1 MRIDVHAHY
10 YPKTYIDL
18 LIALGRTDINPRS
31 AHDADFADRIA
42 RMDEAGIDRQIL
54 SAIGLDTLLHE
65 RSAAAEAARCV
76 NDAYAAQITR
86 YPGRFGAFGWMPLP
100 YVDEAIVEAARCL
113 DDLDFDGVALACAY
127 QGRCLD
133 DEAFEP
139 FWAMLNARAAVA
151 YIHPVGRHS
160 CGHFG
165 MDRYTLDILIGSPS
179 QEAVA
184 ASRLVYSQVTT
195 RYPDIRFVL
204 AGCGGVTPLLWE
216 VHENLLAASF
226 RPGMS
231 LQAWAREAGIEAAD
245 PMAKFREFYI
255 DSAAQGSDQL
265 LHAAIAK
272 FGPDKLLLG
281 TDSPH
286 GSEVRAVAHVAG
298 CAALTA
304 EQRIQVLDRN
314 AAALLRRGRPM
325 LEPPPTGAI
334 GK

>member
-216 VHENLLAASF
+216 VHENLLGSRGGHRSGRSDGEVSRVLHRQRRPRQRPAAPRRHRQVRARQAASGH
-226 RPGMS
+226 RLS
-231 LQAWAREAGIEAAD
+231 AWIGGPRRGARG
-245 PMAKFREFYI
+245 R
-255 DSAAQGSDQL
+255 
-265 LHAAIAK
+265 
-272 FGPDKLLLG
+272 
-281 TDSPH
+281 
-286 GSEVRAVAHVAG
+286 
-298 CAALTA
+298 
-304 EQRIQVLDRN
+304 
-314 AAALLRRGRPM
+314 LRRAHR
-325 LEPPPTGAI
+325 
-334 GK
+334 